1 MQQRG
6 NKNVSFPPAFRDL
19 SEKLLVKYSQLYKL
33 GHIGIK
39 TNSADFFWKHCER
52 KSYFLQSQTILKVI
66 PIISI
71 LFGNMEIE
79 TVFVHDTKI
88 LQPNQYRQLEDEML

>member
-1 MQQRG
+1 MESRLRISHQC
-6 NKNVSFPPAFRDL
+6 
-19 SEKLLVKYSQLYKL
+19 
-33 GHIGIK
+33 HIGIK
-39 TNSADFFWKHCER
+39 TNIADFFWKYCKR

-88 LQPNQYRQLEDEML
+88 LQLNQYRQLEDEML